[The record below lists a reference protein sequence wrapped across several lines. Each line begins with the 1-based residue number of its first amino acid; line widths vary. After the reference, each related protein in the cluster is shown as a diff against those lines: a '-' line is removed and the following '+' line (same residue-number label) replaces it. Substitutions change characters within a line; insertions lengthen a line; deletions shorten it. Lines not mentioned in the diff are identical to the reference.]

1 MEQLIPIASKLQDV
15 LGAVTGQ
22 NPDSN
27 TTTIDLPQIVVVGG
41 QSSGKS
47 SVLESIVG
55 RSFLP
60 RGTGIVTRRPLI
72 LQLYNTTS
80 TSSSSSSTTNNT
92 LRTKHASD
100 GNNTSS
106 HHDKQHTSESSGGMT
121 SPEEQPVEW
130 GEFLHQRGRKY
141 YDFTQ
146 IRQEIIIETERM
158 TGRNKGVD
166 MKPIHL
172 KIYSPRV
179 LSLTLV
185 DLPGIAKVPVGD
197 QPQDIEHQI
206 RTMVLHYIS
215 NPNAIILAVTSANTD
230 LANSD
235 AIQLAQ
241 QVDPT
246 GVRTVGVL
254 TKLDLMDPGTD
265 CADILMNLVIPLRRG
280 YVAVVNRGQKD
291 IDADKSIRDGL
302 KKEEHF
308 FKKHPVYSRD
318 PNLLMKCGTGR
329 LAKTLNGI
337 LMNHIRDCLPDLKS
351 RIVTML
357 SDVQRDLDALGSSAP
372 LLSSQNGNHRSA
384 RGAAVLKIL
393 SKFASNFGSLLDG
406 KGCKDF
412 DISKKSTFVGN
423 TNHHNILN
431 STSNNGS
438 SAIATELEGGAR
450 ISYIFTDIFASSLVS
465 VGAFDAL
472 TDDEIRATIRNANG
486 TRPALF
492 VPEISFDILVRRQI
506 ARLEQPGVQCVDLV
520 YEELQRI
527 ALQSQ
532 PNELTRYPVL
542 RDRILEVVSALLRK
556 SLIPTQMMI
565 TNLIKIEL
573 AYINTSHP
581 DFIGGSRAVAKL
593 MERIGQDNDRE
604 RNRQAKLIAQTTGT
618 TSLESGMGHMSLA
631 TALPNDNQNK
641 YRHTNS
647 NNVGNH
653 DRVENIE
660 NEAPVVPSDIYENQ
674 NNTNNGIF
682 NYIFRPNAPIEDV
695 KLTPTRKSTKNVTKR
710 ESIGP
715 PDVVHLPSVPDKMNE
730 STSMPP
736 SDRERVEMEVIKSL
750 VESYFII
757 IRKNFIDMVPKT
769 IMYFLV
775 NHTRDTMQND
785 LVSELYRDDE
795 IGHLLK
801 EADDIAQR
809 RQCCTEMKDLLNAAL
824 EIVNEVRDYNSFK

>member
-1 MEQLIPIASKLQDV
+1 MDQLIPIANKLQDV
-15 LGAVTGQ
+15 LGAVGQ
-22 NPDSN
+22 T

-72 LQLYNTTS
+72 LQLYNTNTIAGNGTSSNTSSNTS
-80 TSSSSSSTTNNT
+80 TRVKSSNTGNSSSSSS
-92 LRTKHASD
+92 D
-100 GNNTSS
+100 GHNDKRDDVVSS
-106 HHDKQHTSESSGGMT
+106 
-121 SPEEQPVEW
+121 EEPQEW

-141 YDFTQ
+141 FDFTQ
-146 IRQEIIIETERM
+146 IRQEIIAETERL
-158 TGRNKGVD
+158 TGRNKGID
-166 MKPIHL
+166 TQPIHL

-179 LSLTLV
+179 LALTLV

-197 QPQDIEHQI
+197 QPPDIEYQI
-206 RTMVLHYIS
+206 RKMVLQYIS

-246 GVRTVGVL
+246 GTRTVGVL

-265 CADILMNLVIPLRRG
+265 CADILMNLVIPLRQG

-302 KKEEHF
+302 RKEEHF

-318 PNLLMKCGTGR
+318 SNLLSKCGTSR
-329 LAKTLNGI
+329 LAKTLNNI
-337 LMNHIRDCLPDLKS
+337 LMHHIRDCLPDLKS
-351 RIVTML
+351 RIGTML
-357 SDVQRDLDALGSSAP
+357 SDVQREMDALGSSAP
-372 LLSSQNGNHRSA
+372 LPNNRSA
-384 RGAAVLKIL
+384 RGAALLKIL
-393 SKFASNFGSLLDG
+393 SKFACNFGSLLDG

-412 DISKKSTFVGN
+412 DISKKSTFIG
-423 TNHHNILN
+423 
-431 STSNNGS
+431 SSGS

-532 PNELTRYPVL
+532 PNELKRYPVL
-542 RDRILEVVSALLRK
+542 RDRILEVTAALLRK

-565 TNLIKIEL
+565 TNLVKIEL

-604 RNRQAKLIAQTTGT
+604 RSRQAKLIAQTTGT
-618 TSLESGMGHMSLA
+618 TSIETNMNVNPGSLSSS
-631 TALPNDNQNK
+631 
-641 YRHTNS
+641 S
-647 NNVGNH
+647 NHNNGKG
-653 DRVENIE
+653 DPIANIE
-660 NEAPVVPSDIYENQ
+660 NEKPSMVTEQYENQ
-674 NNTNNGIF
+674 NNVNSGLF
-682 NYIFRPNAPIEDV
+682 NYIFRPNAPIDDAPGNY
-695 KLTPTRKSTKNVTKR
+695 KLTPTRNSSKVNNEKRR
-710 ESIGP
+710 ESVGP
-715 PDVVHLPSVPDKMNE
+715 PTNVVHLPSVPEKMNE

-736 SDRERVEMEVIKSL
+736 TDRERVEMEVIKSL

-795 IGHLLK
+795 IGFLLK
-801 EADDIAQR
+801 EADDIAIR
-809 RQCCTEMKDLLNAAL
+809 RQNCNEMKELLSSAL
-824 EIVNEVRDYNSFK
+824 DIVNEVRDYNSFK

>member
-1 MEQLIPIASKLQDV
+1 MEQLIPIANKLQDV
-15 LGAVTGQ
+15 LGAVGQ
-22 NPDSN
+22 N

-72 LQLYNTTS
+72 LQLYNTNASSINGSSTSSTS
-80 TSSSSSSTTNNT
+80 TSSSSTRVKSSN
-92 LRTKHASD
+92 AGMSSSSSD
-100 GNNTSS
+100 GNNDKRDDGASS
-106 HHDKQHTSESSGGMT
+106 D
-121 SPEEQPVEW
+121 EQQEW

-141 YDFTQ
+141 YDFAQ
-146 IRQEIIIETERM
+146 IRQEIIAETDRL
-158 TGRNKGVD
+158 TGRNKGID
-166 MKPIHL
+166 TQPIHL

-179 LSLTLV
+179 LALTLV

-197 QPQDIEHQI
+197 QPPDIEYQI
-206 RTMVLHYIS
+206 RKMVLQYIS

-246 GVRTVGVL
+246 GTRTVGVL

-265 CADILMNLVIPLRRG
+265 CADILMNLVIPLRQG

-302 KKEEHF
+302 RKEEHF
-308 FKKHPVYSRD
+308 FKKHPIYSRD
-318 PNLLMKCGTGR
+318 SNLLAKCGTSR
-329 LAKTLNGI
+329 LAKTLNNI
-337 LMNHIRDCLPDLKS
+337 LMHHIRDCLPDLKS
-351 RIVTML
+351 RIGTML
-357 SDVQRDLDALGSSAP
+357 SDVQREMDALGSSAP
-372 LLSSQNGNHRSA
+372 LPNNRSA
-384 RGAAVLKIL
+384 RGAALLKIL
-393 SKFASNFGSLLDG
+393 SKFATNFGSLLDG
-406 KGCKDF
+406 KGCKDL
-412 DISKKSTFVGN
+412 DMSKKSTFIG
-423 TNHHNILN
+423 T
-431 STSNNGS
+431 GS

-492 VPEISFDILVRRQI
+492 VPEISFDLLVRRQI

-532 PNELTRYPVL
+532 PNELKRYPVL
-542 RDRILEVVSALLRK
+542 RDRILEVTAALLRK

-565 TNLIKIEL
+565 SNLVKIEL

-604 RNRQAKLIAQTTGT
+604 RSRQAKLIAQTTGT
-618 TSLESGMGHMSLA
+618 TSIETNMI
-631 TALPNDNQNK
+631 NDITGSSPLLSSSSYNAGKVLN
-641 YRHTNS
+641 TI
-647 NNVGNH
+647 G
-653 DRVENIE
+653 NIE
-660 NEAPVVPSDIYENQ
+660 NEAPVVLTEQYENQ
-674 NNTNNGIF
+674 NNVNSGIF
-682 NYIFRPNAPIEDV
+682 NYIFRPNVPIDDTTSNN
-695 KLTPTRKSTKNVTKR
+695 KLSPTRKSSKVPVHNNEKRR
-710 ESIGP
+710 ESVGAP
-715 PDVVHLPSVPDKMNE
+715 TNVVHLPSVPDKMNQ
-730 STSMPP
+730 STSLPP
-736 SDRERVEMEVIKSL
+736 TDRERVEMEVIKSL

-801 EADDIAQR
+801 EADDIAIR
-809 RQCCTEMKDLLNAAL
+809 RQNCNEMKELLTSAL
-824 EIVNEVRDYNSFK
+824 DIVNEVRDYNSFK

>member
-15 LGAVTGQ
+15 LGAVGQ
-22 NPDSN
+22 
-27 TTTIDLPQIVVVGG
+27 TATIDLPQIVVVGG

-60 RGTGIVTRRPLI
+60 RGTGIITRRPLI
-72 LQLYNTTS
+72 LQLYNTAKSTNVDAS
-80 TSSSSSSTTNNT
+80 SLRGTSSSKSNDSSE
-92 LRTKHASD
+92 K
-100 GNNTSS
+100 
-106 HHDKQHTSESSGGMT
+106 K
-121 SPEEQPVEW
+121 EEVTDEPEW
-130 GEFLHQRGRKY
+130 GEFLHQRGKKY
-141 YDFTQ
+141 YDFNH
-146 IRQEIIIETERM
+146 IRQEIVAETDRL
-158 TGRNKGVD
+158 TGRNKGINTE
-166 MKPIHL
+166 PIHL

-179 LSLTLV
+179 LNLTLV

-197 QPQDIEHQI
+197 QPADIEHQI
-206 RTMVLHYIS
+206 RKMVLKYIS

-241 QVDPT
+241 QVDAS
-246 GVRTVGVL
+246 GSRTVGVL

-302 KKEEHF
+302 RKEEHF

-318 PNLLMKCGTGR
+318 PSLLSKCGTYR

-337 LMNHIRDCLPDLKS
+337 LMHHIRDCLPDLKS
-351 RIVTML
+351 RISTML
-357 SDVQRDLDALGSSAP
+357 GDVQQELDALGSSAP
-372 LLSSQNGNHRSA
+372 LANNRSA
-384 RGAAVLKIL
+384 RGAALLKML

-406 KGCKDF
+406 KGCKDL
-412 DISKKSTFVGN
+412 DMNKRSTFAG
-423 TNHHNILN
+423 T
-431 STSNNGS
+431 GS
-438 SAIATELEGGAR
+438 AAIATELEGGAR

-472 TDDEIRATIRNANG
+472 SDDEIRTTIRNANG

-532 PNELTRYPVL
+532 PHELTRYPVL
-542 RDRILEVVSALLRK
+542 RDRILEVVSSLLRK
-556 SLIPTQMMI
+556 CLLPTQLMI
-565 TNLIKIEL
+565 SNLVKIEL

-604 RNRQAKLIAQTTGT
+604 RSRQARLIAQTTGNAMPSGIGEVPIDFS
-618 TSLESGMGHMSLA
+618 SLNGDI
-631 TALPNDNQNK
+631 DN
-641 YRHTNS
+641 
-647 NNVGNH
+647 
-653 DRVENIE
+653 VENEEPPMSPEMIE
-660 NEAPVVPSDIYENQ
+660 SRSNV
-674 NNTNNGIF
+674 NNGIM
-682 NYIFRPNAPIEDV
+682 NYIFRPNAPTNGASSVDASSLNS
-695 KLTPTRKSTKNVTKR
+695 KLTPTKKSSKSKPDVNKSV
-710 ESIGP
+710 GP
-715 PDVVHLPSVPDKMNE
+715 PSVVHLPSVPDKMNQAI
-730 STSMPP
+730 SMPP
-736 SDRERVEMEVIKSL
+736 TDRERVEMEVIKSL

-757 IRKNFIDMVPKT
+757 IRKNFIDFVPKT

-775 NHTRDTMQND
+775 NHARDTMQND
-785 LVSELYRDDE
+785 LVSELYRDAE
-795 IGHLLK
+795 IGQLLQ
-801 EADDIAQR
+801 EADDIASR
-809 RQCCTEMKDLLNAAL
+809 RQTCTEMKELLGAAL
-824 EIVNEVRDYNSFK
+824 DIVNEVRDYNSFK